1 MTLASGLLF
10 FIWVSIVV
18 CVMLGWI
25 LMTIGN
31 ESRGIEDELVELD
44 ELDRDNIF

>member
-1 MTLASGLLF
+1 MSLASGILF

-18 CVMLGWI
+18 AVMFSWI

>member
-1 MTLASGLLF
+1 MNLAAMLLF

-18 CVMLGWI
+18 FLMFGWV

-31 ESRGIEDELVELD
+31 ESKLIEDELVELD

>member
-25 LMTIGN
+25 LMTIGTT
-31 ESRGIEDELVELD
+31 SRGIEDELVELD